1 MIENENPDAMLA
13 SFEKNSK
20 ERPRPKKLKNKTFFS
35 IWFTINQIF
44 IKFLN
49 NRTFHETHLFSRETF
64 FFCLRSWLH
73 GPLMQVA
80 RLLEL
85 AYKSSSGAW
94 MSCFHTGEWFQSGP
108 HGPGGLRSKRLP
120 TETTMQNKRGQ
131 KSLMSFLLFSF
142 VKFWT
147 RPTANLDLINPV
159 PNAANPLGFVQ
170 YAPDW

>member
-64 FFCLRSWLH
+64 FFCLRS
-73 GPLMQVA
+73 
-80 RLLEL
+80 
-85 AYKSSSGAW
+85 
-94 MSCFHTGEWFQSGP
+94 
-108 HGPGGLRSKRLP
+108 
-120 TETTMQNKRGQ
+120 
-131 KSLMSFLLFSF
+131 
-142 VKFWT
+142 
-147 RPTANLDLINPV
+147 
-159 PNAANPLGFVQ
+159 
-170 YAPDW
+170 